1 VAVAAGGLVA
11 VGGAVVGSVATAV
24 LVAGGAV
31 AVGVCGLTAGLGVR
45 GT

>member
-1 VAVAAGGLVA
+1 MAVAAGGLVA
-11 VGGAVVGSVATAV
+11 VGGPMVWVTTAV

>member
-1 VAVAAGGLVA
+1 MAVVAGGLVA
-11 VGGAVVGSVATAV
+11 VGGAVVWVATAV

-45 GT
+45 GM